1 MFVAD
6 ILKTKSTDVISTGP
20 ETSVGEA
27 ARLLTKHRIGAVVVL
42 DDAGALIGVFSERDV
57 IRGLAAEGAGVLD
70 RPVSGL
76 MTREVVTTAPDKT
89 IAEVMHVMTERRFR
103 HLPVVA
109 DGALKGM
116 ISIGDVV
123 KHRLVET
130 EAEAQALRDYVLA
143 GH

>member
-6 ILKTKSTDVISTGP
+6 ILKNKSAGVISIGP
-20 ETSVGEA
+20 EATVAEA
-27 ARLLTKHRIGAVVVL
+27 ARLLAERRIGALIVL

-57 IRGLAAEGAGVLD
+57 IRGLAADGPGALD

-76 MTREVVTTAPDKT
+76 MTCEVVTTAPDKT
-89 IAEVMHVMTERRFR
+89 IAEVMQVMTERRFR

>member
-6 ILKTKSTDVISTGP
+6 ILKTKSADVISIGP
-20 ETSVGEA
+20 EATVDEA

-42 DDAGALIGVFSERDV
+42 DDAGALVGVFSERDI
-57 IRGLAAEGAGVLD
+57 IRGLAAEGAGALK
-70 RPVSGL
+70 RPVSRL
-76 MTREVVTTAPDKT
+76 MTREVVITAPDKS
-89 IAEVMHVMTERRFR
+89 IAEVMQVMTERRFR